1 MNSREKFKEV
11 MQFNKKSPPLK
22 WEFGYWG
29 ETVDRWYEEGLPKNN
44 YPRLPNRVISPT
56 SHLYSAAWNS
66 IESGELPAGI
76 AVTGGGLYWPTQ
88 GFPLDTDVR
97 DYFEMDKGQILIN
110 VNLLFYPMFEVE
122 ILEEDEEHL
131 IYKDLDGV
139 KRHFLKEIAVL
150 PSGIEYPIKDRKTWN
165 ELKERLDLNNIEER
179 FPANWDELLAL
190 YKDRDFPL
198 ALGGYPYGLFGT
210 LATLMGYDRLFMT
223 YYDDPS
229 LIHDINSSFTELWI
243 NVYSEV
249 LRDIEVDVV
258 HIWEDLSFGKGPMIS
273 PAIIKEFMVPYY
285 GRLTDFLRSRGVDV
299 ILLDTDGYCFDIIPL
314 FIEGG
319 ITGIYPIEV
328 SCGMDLVKV
337 RKSFPHLQI
346 MGGIP
351 KGELKYGRD
360 RIDRA
365 LKPVEEIIKEGGYI
379 PFVDHLV
386 PPDVSFENFVYYR
399 NKLNQIID
407 SIG

>member
-44 YPRLPNRVISPT
+44 YPRLPNRAISPT

-139 KRHFLKEIAVL
+139 KRHFLKETAVL

>member
-29 ETVDRWYEEGLPKNN
+29 ETVDRWYEEGLPKNS

-139 KRHFLKEIAVL
+139 KRHFLKETAVL

>member
-1 MNSREKFKEV
+1 MNSKEKFKEI
-11 MQFNKKSPPLK
+11 MQFNKKCPSLK

-29 ETVDRWYEEGLPKNN
+29 ETINRWYEEGLPNKD
-44 YPRLPNRVISPT
+44 YPRLPNRVTSVT

-66 IESGELPAGI
+66 IKSDKLPSGI

-97 DYFEMDKGQILIN
+97 DYFAMDRGQILIN

-122 ILEEDEEHL
+122 ILEEDEKNL

-139 KRHFLKEIAVL
+139 KRHFLKETAVL
-150 PSGIEYPIKDRKTWN
+150 PSGIEYPIKDRRTWN
-165 ELKERLDLNNIEER
+165 ELKERLDPKNVEGRL
-179 FPANWDELLAL
+179 PPNWDELLVL
-190 YKDRDFPL
+190 YKDRNFPL
-198 ALGGYPYGLFGT
+198 ALGGYPHGLFGT
-210 LATLMGYDRLFMT
+210 LATLMGYDKLFIN

-229 LIHDINSSFTELWI
+229 LIHDVNSTFTELWI
-243 NVYSEV
+243 SVYSEV
-249 LRDIEVDVV
+249 LKDVEIDVV

-273 PAIIKEFMVPYY
+273 PAIIKEFMIPYY
-285 GRLTDFLRSRGVDV
+285 KKLTDFLKSKGVDV

-328 SCGMDLVKV
+328 SCGMDLVEV
-337 RKSFPHLQI
+337 RKSFPQLQI

-351 KGELKYGRD
+351 KGELKYGQD
-360 RIDRA
+360 RIDQI
-365 LKPVEEIIKEGGYI
+365 LKPVEEVIKEGGYI
-379 PFVDHLV
+379 PFADHLV
-386 PPDVSFENFVYYR
+386 PPDVNFENFAYYR

-407 SIG
+407 SVG

>member
-1 MNSREKFKEV
+1 M
-11 MQFNKKSPPLK
+11 
-22 WEFGYWG
+22 
-29 ETVDRWYEEGLPKNN
+29 
-44 YPRLPNRVISPT
+44 
-56 SHLYSAAWNS
+56 
-66 IESGELPAGI
+66 
-76 AVTGGGLYWPTQ
+76 VTGGGLYWPSQ

-139 KRHFLKEIAVL
+139 KGHFLKETAVL

-285 GRLTDFLRSRGVDV
+285 GDLLIFWRSRGVDV

-314 FIEGG
+314 FIEG
-319 ITGIYPIEV
+319 V
-328 SCGMDLVKV
+328 SLV
-337 RKSFPHLQI
+337 
-346 MGGIP
+346 
-351 KGELKYGRD
+351 
-360 RIDRA
+360 
-365 LKPVEEIIKEGGYI
+365 YI
-379 PFVDHLV
+379 L
-386 PPDVSFENFVYYR
+386 
-399 NKLNQIID
+399 
-407 SIG
+407 